1 MYQKILL
8 IGNLGND
15 PEMRYTPAGV
25 PVATFS
31 LAVNKSWTGAD
42 GQRQEKT
49 TWYRCTCWRKLAETI
64 TEYIKKGSKV
74 MVEGEDI
81 EARAWTDRDGA
92 QRASLELTASTVRF
106 LDSKADSAGNGA
118 STPVTQE
125 SPASTSAER
134 AKDEIPF

>member
-15 PEMRYTPAGV
+15 PEQRFTPAGI

-31 LAVNKSWTGAD
+31 MAVNKSWTDAD
-42 GQRQEKT
+42 GQRKDKT
-49 TWYRCTCWRKLAETI
+49 TWYRVTCWRKLAET
-64 TEYIKKGSKV
+64 TATYLRKGAKV
-74 MVEGEDI
+74 MVEGEDL

-118 STPVTQE
+118 NAPAEKPAPVE
-125 SPASTSAER
+125 SMDDRESV
-134 AKDEIPF
+134 PF